1 MPIEDCEDRCLNM
14 VELQPLSLEQKSL
27 ARLRLV
33 EEDEEVIS
41 SLSLCYKMFIA
52 LVYDLLEEPDVIIV
66 SDCCLP
72 KVPFATLSE
81 KGGAEYLSE
90 THRICFISFLTTLK
104 IILDSS
110 EDYHS
115 NTCAL
120 VIGNPKVDWLLLLPV
135 ARKEA
140 EMVGRLMGVAP
151 LVEEEA
157 TKQAVLE
164 RISLV
169 SLIHLAAYGNTE
181 RGEIALSPIPTS
193 NSRNAIPP

>member
-1 MPIEDCEDRCLNM
+1 M
-14 VELQPLSLEQKSL
+14 
-27 ARLRLV
+27 

-66 SDCCLP
+66 FDCCLP

-90 THRICFISFLTTLK
+90 THRICFIPFLTTLK

-115 NTCAL
+115 NTGAL
-120 VIGNPKVDWLLLLPV
+120 VIGHPKVDWLLLLPV

-140 EMVGRLMGVAP
+140 EIVGRLVGVAP